1 MPCCVERVRKV
12 SDRLGVQAR
21 RTRAATPAASAP
33 AAGPRSPSTFA
44 SGTRS
49 HRSPPTQTMLQCV
62 AISGG
67 TTRAQA
73 ASTPSTN
80 SPTRL
85 ALAAW
90 PARPV
95 RRNATPSCT
104 ADGAH
109 RCCVSSDNIYDMCG
123 GDGLAAAQGEP
134 RADGAAGVYAPMND
148 RAKTALE
155 GIWERQAAVEGRDE
169 AGLDDHNNGYVSPAD
184 AAPASASP
192 HPAAAA
198 GRAGSTIFRAARKP
212 A

>member
-1 MPCCVERVRKV
+1 
-12 SDRLGVQAR
+12 
-21 RTRAATPAASAP
+21 
-33 AAGPRSPSTFA
+33 
-44 SGTRS
+44 
-49 HRSPPTQTMLQCV
+49 
-62 AISGG
+62 
-67 TTRAQA
+67 
-73 ASTPSTN
+73 
-80 SPTRL
+80 
-85 ALAAW
+85 
-90 PARPV
+90 
-95 RRNATPSCT
+95 
-104 ADGAH
+104 
-109 RCCVSSDNIYDMCG
+109 MCG